1 VRAAAPERS
10 LEYTY
15 WGIVRLG
22 IGFVWRS
29 VVEIPKANYPWQ
41 APYFI
46 AVCEDNFS
54 LLPMRVKEAL
64 KAVEERLKSPVQ
76 PGSKEDLALNRAK
89 TGLLAL
95 QAGQTHNT

>member
-15 WGIVRLG
+15 WGVVRLG

-41 APYFI
+41 APYFT
-46 AVCEDNFS
+46 AVCETNFS

-64 KAVEERLKSPVQ
+64 KAVEERLNSQ
-76 PGSKEDLALNRAK
+76 FSQAAK
-89 TGLLAL
+89 KISL
-95 QAGQTHNT
+95 

>member
-41 APYFI
+41 APYFT
-46 AVCEDNFS
+46 AVCETNFS

-64 KAVEERLKSPVQ
+64 KAVEERLNSQ
-76 PGSKEDLALNRAK
+76 FSQAAK
-89 TGLLAL
+89 KISL
-95 QAGQTHNT
+95 